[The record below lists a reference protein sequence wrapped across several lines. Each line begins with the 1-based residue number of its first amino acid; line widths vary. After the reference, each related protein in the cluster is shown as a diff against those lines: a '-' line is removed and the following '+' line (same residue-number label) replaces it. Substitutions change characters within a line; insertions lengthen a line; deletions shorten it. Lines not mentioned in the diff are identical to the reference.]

1 MALPRPSSL
10 LDQGMD
16 TSRHYYWRQLRDM
29 KGSAEVDSMA
39 PVASTAT
46 RDLRPD
52 PRVGCACGTQI
63 QPKGMTAGFCC
74 VVGDARHTL

>member
-16 TSRHYYWRQLRDM
+16 TSRHYYWRQLREM

-39 PVASTAT
+39 PVALNSYAGICGRT
-46 RDLRPD
+46 RGSGAPAAR
-52 PRVGCACGTQI
+52 RSN
-63 QPKGMTAGFCC
+63 PKE
-74 VVGDARHTL
+74 